1 MKTKKVAITAG
12 RITNEVQ
19 IKLVLIVS
27 NLLYTK
33 PMAIETPSMMRND
46 ARRVILGTKLHLTE

>member
-1 MKTKKVAITAG
+1 MKTKKVASTAG

-19 IKLVLIVS
+19 IKLVLMVS
-27 NLLYTK
+27 NLLYMK
-33 PMAIETPSMMRND
+33 PMVIETPSITRND

>member
-19 IKLVLIVS
+19 IKLVLMVS

-33 PMAIETPSMMRND
+33 PMAIETPLMTRND